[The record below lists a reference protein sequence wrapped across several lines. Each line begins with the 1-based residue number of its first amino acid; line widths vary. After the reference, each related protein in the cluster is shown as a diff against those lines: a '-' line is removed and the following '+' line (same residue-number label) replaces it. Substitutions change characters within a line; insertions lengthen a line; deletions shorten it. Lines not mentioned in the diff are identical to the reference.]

1 MSDERTE
8 REALKQTAEKSEQA
22 AANTRTAAV
31 ATAVAARA
39 TKSSAE
45 RTTELA
51 ADRTALAFERTYAAW
66 VRTGLMGLASGIGA
80 NKLLDGVAP
89 PLVIK
94 LATAALLLF
103 AVFCF
108 IAAVWRIVFRIVA
121 PEPDVP
127 HIPRWLLIIVNA
139 VLAATTL
146 VALYGAFTL
155 RGF

>member
-1 MSDERTE
+1 MSDDDRTE
-8 REALKQTAEKSEQA
+8 QALQHSAETSAKA
-22 AANTRTAAV
+22 AANTRSAAV
-31 ATAVAARA
+31 ATAVAAHA

-66 VRTGLMGLASGIGA
+66 VRTGLVGLASGIGA
-80 NKLLDGVAP
+80 ARLLDGVVP
-89 PLVIK
+89 PVVIR

-103 AVFCF
+103 ALFCF
-108 IAAVWRIVFRIVA
+108 VAAVWRIVFRIVG

-127 HIPRWLLIIVNA
+127 HIPRWMLVGVNA
-139 VLAATTL
+139 VLALTTL
-146 VALYGAFTL
+146 AALYGVFAI